1 MKKVILLLAA
11 VSLSFLFS
19 ARGAIAE
26 SGGIKVDKDIVVT
39 IAGSVVKFDPRDN
52 VPDVDLSKVT
62 FDLAAVPPEAQF
74 MVGKIYRGQSE
85 RNGIKGALWYFF
97 LEQWNKDGAVFVVS
111 QWSGNGNVFVFRNA
125 CPAFKL
131 TEDRFAPDT
140 PKCRSGAGNVGNG
153 WKFFRNAKRG
163 VLVFGADDGAEIEA
177 DEVGTLPPEMVTRMT
192 KSSPEVVKVEGNVLK
207 FQALRRV
214 PDVDLSKIKFDF
226 SEIHPEDAFMQGNVY
241 VGRFRKDVHLG
252 STWYLFLVS
261 ATEKEGNIFLVGQQ
275 SSDYNAGDKIISL
288 VCNSKTQKCT
298 VDKGKNSW
306 DFSKDK
312 EGNLVFVSSDGW
324 KNTLVK
330 GGTLP
335 PEVFAGAAK

>member
-163 VLVFGADDGAEIEA
+163 VLVFGADDG
-177 DEVGTLPPEMVTRMT
+177 G
-192 KSSPEVVKVEGNVLK
+192 
-207 FQALRRV
+207 
-214 PDVDLSKIKFDF
+214 
-226 SEIHPEDAFMQGNVY
+226 
-241 VGRFRKDVHLG
+241 
-252 STWYLFLVS
+252 
-261 ATEKEGNIFLVGQQ
+261 
-275 SSDYNAGDKIISL
+275 
-288 VCNSKTQKCT
+288 
-298 VDKGKNSW
+298 
-306 DFSKDK
+306 
-312 EGNLVFVSSDGW
+312 
-324 KNTLVK
+324 
-330 GGTLP
+330 
-335 PEVFAGAAK
+335 